1 MTETDLAKIQQLLA
15 DYKLDGWLFTDF
27 HGHDFITNDFLGLSG
42 RFCTRRLFYYI
53 PAHGEPVKLLS
64 AIEPL
69 LLDHLPGRKILYKGY
84 QGQKKAL
91 SQILSPGLKVACQY
105 SPGGNVPTISSM
117 DAGLIEYL
125 KSFGIQLCSSANL
138 MQYFGAVL
146 TESQI
151 ESHRAAGVIIH
162 RILNRSF
169 QWIRSNIDK
178 GNYID
183 EWMLLQEMKRLI
195 QDEPEIEME
204 APFFGIDE
212 HASDPGYEPCP
223 KGSKQIVEGSRLI
236 VDIAGRLK
244 GNDTIYYDVSWCM
257 QVGRPIDQEYQRIF
271 DIVNQA
277 RQRALEYIQKSLVF
291 LINRT
296 SQRQ

>member
-1 MTETDLAKIQQLLA
+1 M
-15 DYKLDGWLFTDF
+15 FT
-27 HGHDFITNDFLGLSG
+27 
-42 RFCTRRLFYYI
+42 
-53 PAHGEPVKLLS
+53 
-64 AIEPL
+64 
-69 LLDHLPGRKILYKGY
+69 
-84 QGQKKAL
+84 
-91 SQILSPGLKVACQY
+91 
-105 SPGGNVPTISSM
+105 
-117 DAGLIEYL
+117 
-125 KSFGIQLCSSANL
+125 ANL

-277 RQRALEYIQKSLVF
+277 RQRALEYIQKSLDKGQNPKGCDVDAHLRGYF
-291 LINRT
+291 ASLHMDQYLMHRT
-296 SQRQ
+296 GHNIGHQCHGIGANVDDYETHDDRELLPGTMFSIEPGIYTEKYGVRLEYDVHITPERKLKIYGPIQKEILVI